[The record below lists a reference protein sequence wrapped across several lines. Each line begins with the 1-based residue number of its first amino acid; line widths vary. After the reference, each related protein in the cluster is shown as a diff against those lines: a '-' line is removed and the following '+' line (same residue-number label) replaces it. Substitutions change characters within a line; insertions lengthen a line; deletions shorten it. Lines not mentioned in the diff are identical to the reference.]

1 MCVPCAV
8 NGVKGKDTA
17 GLEHTR
23 HFSDEA
29 REVVEV
35 LEQIHCYDTVV
46 VSEQNAKRTQRSG
59 EICQSGS
66 KLGLAVNR
74 RHGHGCFCNRARRS
88 APTASR
94 CGGNRMEKEHPPI
107 DTAIRQRQRVCGTHA
122 EAYTRDATAFSP
134 PPGYPGGPCRSWTVP
149 CPRDGLFELVDAH
162 HVEAISPGKVVGGH
176 SIAASNIYKPAWNA
190 FDEPGNI
197 RGET

>member
-46 VSEQNAKRTQRSG
+46 VSEQNAKHTQRSG
-59 EICQSGS
+59 EICQSES

-74 RHGHGCFCNRARRS
+74 RHGHGCFCTRARCA

-94 CGGNRMEKEHPPI
+94 WGGNRMEK
-107 DTAIRQRQRVCGTHA
+107 
-122 EAYTRDATAFSP
+122 
-134 PPGYPGGPCRSWTVP
+134 
-149 CPRDGLFELVDAH
+149 
-162 HVEAISPGKVVGGH
+162 
-176 SIAASNIYKPAWNA
+176 
-190 FDEPGNI
+190 
-197 RGET
+197 